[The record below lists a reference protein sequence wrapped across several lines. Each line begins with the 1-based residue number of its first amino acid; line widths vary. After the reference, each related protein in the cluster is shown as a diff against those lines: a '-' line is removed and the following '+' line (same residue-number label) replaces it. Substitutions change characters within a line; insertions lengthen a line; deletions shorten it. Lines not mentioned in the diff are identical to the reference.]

1 MSAAVKQSGPDV
13 QARVD
18 QLAWYYHRLRAMDG
32 TEVAHRVGEAMKRRV
47 SRFSRSGWD
56 AFDLGDGDVPS
67 LPPRD
72 GALDT
77 LAPDLIGQWR
87 QAADVARRGDVSLL
101 GQTWPVSHGASHWH
115 LDPVTGGTWPDR
127 PYCFDVPYR
136 RERKLGDVKYVWE
149 LNRLQFLQPVAAL
162 AAHER
167 DDALAAFCLHEI
179 ESWIDANPPFR
190 GVNWASGIE
199 LALRMV
205 SLLVVLGLIGTH
217 RASPAQ
223 RRKIRSCFAAHAYWL
238 ARYPSRHSSS
248 NNHSIAEAG
257 ALFLLG
263 TLWPELGIERRAE
276 EARAVLIAEIGRQIH
291 DDGVGAEQ
299 SPTYTAFTLE
309 WYLLCATVAE
319 RAGNPFPKRVT
330 KRLGDAGQFLRW
342 ITDEGG
348 KCPRIGDDDE
358 GRVLADEPAE
368 AGYVASV
375 LGSISATLKRPNLA
389 PPRVSPALRNLYFG
403 LPSPCSSGPKGAKTF
418 SDGGYSVFRRRI
430 AGRKAMMV
438 MDHGPLG
445 HLSIAAHGHADA
457 LALWLHIGD
466 QPVLVDAGTYLY
478 HSGGPWRDRFRGTG
492 LHNTLCLDGQD
503 SSRIAGTF
511 NWSRKAACERIA
523 WRSTQSETAACVRHD
538 GFLASHG
545 LLHER
550 QLVAHAQGFTVRD
563 ALVAGRTAKSKRS
576 VRSVEI
582 AFLVHPDLD
591 VAIDGPT
598 ATVARG
604 DEVLLRI
611 SGRDGLALTLCEGA
625 NETARGWYSER
636 FGSLRPAPQLVFQPK
651 NPACC
656 EYEIELEIVAPSPR
670 GHGKSRSGCHAVN
683 AAQASVRA
691 RKAMVTAR

>member
-1 MSAAVKQSGPDV
+1 MSAAVKQSGLDA
-13 QARVD
+13 QARLD

-56 AFDLGDGDVPS
+56 AFDLGDGDVPT
-67 LPPRD
+67 LPPLK
-72 GALDT
+72 GVLDT

-87 QAADVARRGDVSLL
+87 QAADAARHGDVSLL

-115 LDPVTGGTWPDR
+115 LDPVSGGTWPAR
-127 PYCFDVPYR
+127 AYCFDVPYR
-136 RERKLGDVKYVWE
+136 RQRKLGDVKYVWE
-149 LNRLQFLQPVAAL
+149 LNRLQFLQPAAAL
-162 AAHER
+162 AAYER
-167 DDALAAFCLHEI
+167 DDALVAFCLDEI

-199 LALRMV
+199 LALRIV

-217 RASPAQ
+217 RASPMQ
-223 RRKIRSCFAAHAYWL
+223 RRKIRSCLAAHAYWL
-238 ARYPSRHSSS
+238 ARYPSRHSSA
-248 NNHSIAEAG
+248 NNHLIAESG

-263 TLWPELGIERRAE
+263 TLWPELGIERRAA
-276 EARAVLIAEIGRQIH
+276 EARAVLIAEIDRQIH

-309 WYLLCATVAE
+309 WYLLCAGVAE
-319 RAGNPFPKRVT
+319 RAGDPFPKFVA

-348 KCPRIGDDDE
+348 NCPRIGDDDE

-368 AGYVASV
+368 GGYVASV
-375 LGSISATLKRPNLA
+375 LGSISATLNRPNLA
-389 PPRVSPALRNLYFG
+389 PPHVGPSLRNLYFG

-418 SDGGYSVFRRRI
+418 SSGGYSVFRRRI

-478 HSGGPWRDRFRGTG
+478 HSGGAWRDSFRGTG

-503 SSRIAGTF
+503 SSRIAGPF
-511 NWSRKAACERIA
+511 NWRSKAHCELAA
-523 WRSTQSETAACVRHD
+523 WKKTPGETSAQARHD
-538 GFLASHG
+538 GYRQSHG

-550 QLVAHAQGFTVRD
+550 RLISHADGFTVRD
-563 ALVAGRTAKSKRS
+563 ALIADMTAKLKRS

-591 VAIDGPT
+591 VVIDGAT
-598 ATVARG
+598 ATIARG
-604 DEVLLRI
+604 DEALLRI
-611 SGRDGLALTLCEGA
+611 SGRGGLGLTLCEGA
-625 NETARGWYSER
+625 NEVTLGCYSDR
-636 FGSLRPAPQLVFQPK
+636 FGSLRPAPQLVFRPDD
-651 NPACC
+651 PACRA
-656 EYEIELEIVAPSPR
+656 YEIELEIVAPPSPEGR
-670 GHGKSRSGCHAVN
+670 RKSEDTREPDDSRLALAGART
-683 AAQASVRA
+683 AAA
-691 RKAMVTAR
+691 R

>member
-1 MSAAVKQSGPDV
+1 MSAAVKQSGLDA
-13 QARVD
+13 QARLD

-32 TEVAHRVGEAMKRRV
+32 TEVAHRVGEATKRRV

-67 LPPRD
+67 LTPRD
-72 GALDT
+72 GALDV
-77 LAPDLIGQWR
+77 LAPDLISQWR
-87 QAADVARRGDVSLL
+87 QAAAVAQRGDVTLL
-101 GQTWPVSHGASHWH
+101 GQTWPAEHGVSHWH
-115 LDPVTGGTWPDR
+115 LDPVTGGTWPAR
-127 PYCFDVPYR
+127 AYCFDVPYR

-149 LNRLQFLQPVAAL
+149 LNRLQFLHPVAAL
-162 AAHER
+162 AAHEH
-167 DDALAAFCLHEI
+167 DDALAAFCLDEI

-199 LALRMV
+199 LALRIV

-238 ARYPSRHSSS
+238 ARYPSRHSSA
-248 NNHSIAEAG
+248 NNHLIAEAG

-263 TLWPELGIERRAE
+263 TLWPELGIGHRAE
-276 EARAVLIAEIGRQIH
+276 EARAVLIAEIDRQFH
-291 DDGVGAEQ
+291 DDGVGGEQ

-309 WYLLCATVAE
+309 WYLLCATVAD
-319 RAGNPFPKRVT
+319 RAGNPFPKRVA

-348 KCPRIGDDDE
+348 NCPRIGDDDE

-368 AGYVASV
+368 CGYVASV
-375 LGSISATLKRPNLA
+375 LGSISAMLNRPSLT
-389 PPRVSPALRNLYFG
+389 PPRVTPSLRNLYFG
-403 LPSPCSSGPKGAKTF
+403 LPSPCPSGPKGAKTF
-418 SDGGYSVFRRRI
+418 SSGGYSVFRRRI

-478 HSGGPWRDRFRGTG
+478 HSGGSWRDSFRGTG
-492 LHNTLCLDGQD
+492 LHNTLRLDGQD
-503 SSRIAGTF
+503 SSRIAGPF
-511 NWSRKAACERIA
+511 NWSSKARCELVA
-523 WRSTQSETAACVRHD
+523 WKKTPEETSARARHD
-538 GFLASHG
+538 GYRQSHG

-550 QLVAHAQGFTVRD
+550 HLISHADGFTVRD
-563 ALVAGRTAKSKRS
+563 ALIADRTATLKRS

-591 VAIDGPT
+591 VAIDGAT
-598 ATVARG
+598 ATIARG
-604 DEVLLRI
+604 DEALLRI
-611 SGRDGLALTLCEGA
+611 SGRGGLGLTLCEGA
-625 NETARGWYSER
+625 NEVTLGCYSDR
-636 FGSLRPAPQLVFQPK
+636 FGSLRPAPQLVFRPDD
-651 NPACC
+651 PACRA
-656 EYEIELEIVAPSPR
+656 YEIELEIVAPPSPEGR
-670 GHGKSRSGCHAVN
+670 RKSEDTREPDDSRLALAGART
-683 AAQASVRA
+683 AAA
-691 RKAMVTAR
+691 R